1 MRQPRTP
8 TLADVARAAGVSVA
22 TASRALSGRGPVS
35 ASARADVL
43 RAAHTLSYAPH
54 PLAVSLARGEGHRIV
69 VGIVAPSARILT
81 DQYATR
87 LVAAAA
93 READRHD
100 VGVSTRWLRPG
111 ERAALDALAGDRTV
125 RGVLLVNHDE
135 ALVAALPAGL
145 RGRVTVV
152 GPGFGRVPSH
162 DVDTA
167 AATAAA
173 VRRLTATGRRR
184 IAMLTGPAWASSLR
198 RPVDAYRAC
207 VRAHGLPCRTAA
219 GGLTVAGGTA
229 GARRVLRRWPDT
241 DAIVAITDAV
251 AIGALRV
258 LADEGVRVPDDVA
271 VTGFDDIP
279 LAALGRP
286 ALTTATHPVERIAAG
301 AVRTLMAGAD
311 PGDRVL
317 HRSVPVRRESA

>member
-1 MRQPRTP
+1 MRPPRPP

-35 ASARADVL
+35 APARADVL
-43 RAAHTLSYAPH
+43 RAAHALSYAPH

-69 VGIVAPSARILT
+69 VGIVAPSARILA

-93 READRHD
+93 READRHG

-111 ERAALDALAGDRTV
+111 ERAVLDGLARDRGV
-125 RGVLLVNHDE
+125 RGLLLVNHDE

-152 GPGFGRVPSH
+152 GPGFGRVPAH

-173 VRRLTATGRRR
+173 VRHLTATGRRR

-198 RPVDAYRAC
+198 RPVDAYRAG
-207 VRAHGLPCRTAA
+207 VREHGLPCRTAA
-219 GGLTVAGGTA
+219 GGLTTAGGAA

-271 VTGFDDIP
+271 VTGFDDVP

-301 AVRTLMAGAD
+301 AVRTLMTGGD
-311 PGDRVL
+311 PAEPVL
-317 HRSVPVRRESA
+317 HRSVPVHRESA